1 MPLRRDQ
8 EDLYKK
14 TMEEVKKQIDDID
27 VQIETEIQK
36 VRERLADFQQAKK
49 SLQQVYKGM
58 AKLLGLDSDLEDEE
72 SESDASAM
80 PKM

>member
-1 MPLRRDQ
+1 MD
-8 EDLYKK
+8 
-14 TMEEVKKQIDDID
+14 EVKKQIDDID
-27 VQIETEIQK
+27 GQIESEIQK

-58 AKLLGLDSDLEDEE
+58 AKLLGLESDVEDEDAE
-72 SESDASAM
+72 VDASAM

>member
-1 MPLRRDQ
+1 MD
-8 EDLYKK
+8 
-14 TMEEVKKQIDDID
+14 EVKKQIDDID
-27 VQIETEIQK
+27 GQIESEIQK

-58 AKLLGLDSDLEDEE
+58 AKLLGLESEMEDEE
-72 SESDASAM
+72 AGSETSAM

>member
-1 MPLRRDQ
+1 MD
-8 EDLYKK
+8 
-14 TMEEVKKQIDDID
+14 EVKKQIDDID

-36 VRERLADFQQAKK
+36 VRERLADFQQSKK

-58 AKLLGLDSDLEDEE
+58 AKLLGLDSELDDEE
-72 SESDASAM
+72 AEAASSAM

>member
-1 MPLRRDQ
+1 MD
-8 EDLYKK
+8 
-14 TMEEVKKQIDDID
+14 EVKKQIDDID
-27 VQIETEIQK
+27 GQIESEIQK

-58 AKLLGLDSDLEDEE
+58 AKLLGMESEMEDEE
-72 SESDASAM
+72 AASETSAM

>member
-1 MPLRRDQ
+1 MD
-8 EDLYKK
+8 
-14 TMEEVKKQIDDID
+14 EVKKQIDDID
-27 VQIETEIQK
+27 GQIESEIQK

-58 AKLLGLDSDLEDEE
+58 AKLLGLESETEDEE
-72 SESDASAM
+72 AGSETSAM